1 MEQGQ
6 GTPWTQ

>member
-1 MEQGQ
+1 MEQEQ